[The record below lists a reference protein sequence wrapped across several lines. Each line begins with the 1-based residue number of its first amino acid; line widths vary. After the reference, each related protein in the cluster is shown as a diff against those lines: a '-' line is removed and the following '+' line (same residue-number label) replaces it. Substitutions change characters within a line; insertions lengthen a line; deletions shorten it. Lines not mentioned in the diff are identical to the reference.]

1 MSNAVWFI
9 SYKLVEGAS
18 VAEFLLAAENCCKEV
33 ASKKKGYISWKQ
45 LNQGDTWI
53 DLMTFETM
61 EDAINF
67 EKQGDPSN
75 PYASKFYSFIDFK
88 SLNSQMYSVEKSY

>member
-9 SYKLVEGAS
+9 SYELVEGAS
-18 VAEFLLAAENCCKEV
+18 VPEFLLAAEGCCKEV

-45 LNQGDTWI
+45 LKQGNTWV

-67 EKQGDPSN
+67 EEQADPDN
-75 PYASKFYSFIDFK
+75 PYASKFYSFINPDT
-88 SLNSQMYSVEKSY
+88 LDSQMYSVEKSY